1 MRWRG
6 RRQSSNVD
14 DERFSSHSGLGGL
27 GGLGRGGG
35 SLLRLLP
42 SVVRLLGPK
51 GTLIAALGVGAFL
64 LFGGDLSSLLGS
76 GGVSPVR
83 APAEVTSQQQ
93 SAQEAD
99 QVAFVKTV
107 LADTEDTWQKLFTEA
122 GKQYEYPRLVLYRGA
137 IQSACGTGRAAMGP
151 FYCPGDHKVY
161 LDLEFFDELAKR
173 HGAPGDFAQAYV
185 IAHEIGHHVQ
195 TLLGTN
201 AKVQKARRSAS
212 ETAGNQLSVRQEL
225 QADCYAGIW
234 AHHANRSRQ
243 LLEQGDIEEGLT
255 AANAIGDDRLQREA
269 TGRVSPDS
277 FTHGTSEQRMRWF
290 SRGYKEG
297 TLQACDTFAS
307 GRF

>member
-14 DERFSSHSGLGGL
+14 DERFDSSSGLGGL
-27 GGLGRGGG
+27 GGMGRGGG
-35 SLLRLLP
+35 GLLRLLP
-42 SVVRLLGPK
+42 TVIRLLGFK
-51 GTLIAALGVGAFL
+51 GTLIAALGVGAFV
-64 LFGGDLSSLLGS
+64 LFGGDLSGLLGGGMPARSPS
-76 GGVSPVR
+76 GAG
-83 APAEVTSQQQ
+83 TQQQ
-93 SAQEAD
+93 SAAETE

-107 LADTEDTWQKLFTEA
+107 LADTEDTWQKLFAEA
-122 GKQYEYPRLVLYRGA
+122 GRKYEYPRLVLYRGA
-137 IQSACGTGRAAMGP
+137 IQSACGTGRSAMGP

-161 LDLEFFDELAKR
+161 LDLGFFDELAKR

-201 AKVQKARRSAS
+201 ARVQKARRSLGEA
-212 ETAGNQLSVRQEL
+212 AGNQLSVRQEL

-277 FTHGTSEQRMRWF
+277 FTHGTSEQRVRWF
-290 SRGYKEG
+290 SRGYKQG
-297 TLQACDTFAS
+297 TLEACNTFAKDT
-307 GRF
+307 RL